1 MRLFYS
7 VMAWCLVCPLLA
19 SATETVVE
27 ASTAVTT
34 APTAQGNGNGMNAMT
49 IMNVFGSLIIVL
61 GLLFGLAW
69 LYKKLAIKLPGSN
82 HIKIVSSVMLGPRER
97 ILVIEVQGKQRVLGV
112 TANQI
117 NMLFELDQPLVDD
130 QAAPDWRTQ
139 FQALLQKQKSKP

>member
-1 MRLFYS
+1 MLLLVR
-7 VMAWCLVCPLLA
+7 VMAFGLIASSPLLA
-19 SATETVVE
+19 SAVETVV
-27 ASTAVTT
+27 ATTTIATA
-34 APTAQGNGNGMNAMT
+34 APATQGNGMNAMT

-61 GLLFGLAW
+61 GLLFALAW

-130 QAAPDWRTQ
+130 QAASDWRTQ

>member
-1 MRLFYS
+1 MRLFYP
-7 VMAWCLVCPLLA
+7 VMALCLACPLLA
-19 SATETVVE
+19 NATETVVA

-34 APTAQGNGNGMNAMT
+34 APTAQGNGMDTMT
-49 IMNVFGSLIIVL
+49 IMNVFGSLIVVL

-69 LYKKLAIKLPGSN
+69 LYKKLAIKLPGSS

>member
-1 MRLFYS
+1 
-7 VMAWCLVCPLLA
+7 MALCPA
-19 SATETVVE
+19 FSIAETVAV
-27 ASTAVTT
+27 ATAA
-34 APTAQGNGNGMNAMT
+34 APTAQGNGMNAMT

-69 LYKKLAIKLPGSN
+69 LYKKLAIKLPGSS

-112 TANQI
+112 TSNQI

-130 QAAPDWRTQ
+130 VAMPDWRAQ
-139 FQALLQKQKSKP
+139 FQTLLQKQKSKP

>member
-1 MRLFYS
+1 MRVFFT
-7 VMAWCLVCPLLA
+7 VMALCPA
-19 SATETVVE
+19 FSIAETVAV
-27 ASTAVTT
+27 ATAA
-34 APTAQGNGNGMNAMT
+34 APTAQGNGMNAMT

-69 LYKKLAIKLPGSN
+69 LYKKLAIKLPGSS

-112 TANQI
+112 TSNQI

-130 QAAPDWRTQ
+130 VAMPDWRAQ
-139 FQALLQKQKSKP
+139 FQTLLQKQKSKP

>member
-1 MRLFYS
+1 MRVFFT
-7 VMAWCLVCPLLA
+7 VMALYPA
-19 SATETVVE
+19 FSIAETVAV
-27 ASTAVTT
+27 ATAA
-34 APTAQGNGNGMNAMT
+34 APTAQGNGMNAMT

-69 LYKKLAIKLPGSN
+69 LYKKLAIKLPGSS

-112 TANQI
+112 TSHQI

-130 QAAPDWRTQ
+130 VAAPDWRAQ
-139 FQALLQKQKSKP
+139 FQTLLQKQKSKP

>member
-1 MRLFYS
+1 MRLS
-7 VMAWCLVCPLLA
+7 RCVMTLGLA
-19 SATETVVE
+19 AFSPFLTVAAETVAEVSAT
-27 ASTAVTT
+27 A
-34 APTAQGNGNGMNAMT
+34 APSVQGNGMNAMN

-69 LYKKLAIKLPGSN
+69 LYKKLAIKLPGSS

-117 NMLFELDQPLVDD
+117 NMLFELEQPLVDD
-130 QAAPDWRTQ
+130 PAAPDWRTQ
-139 FQALLQKQKSKP
+139 FQALLQKQKSSS

>member
-1 MRLFYS
+1 MRLLFS
-7 VMAWCLVCPLLA
+7 ALA
-19 SATETVVE
+19 FVAGSPWLANAAETV
-27 ASTAVTT
+27 AAATT
-34 APTAQGNGNGMNAMT
+34 PTPQGNGLNAMN
-49 IMNVFGSLIIVL
+49 IMNVFGSLIVVL

>member
-1 MRLFYS
+1 MRYYVGL
-7 VMAWCLVCPLLA
+7 MALIPVFSEAAETAETAAAVSP
-19 SATETVVE
+19 SA
-27 ASTAVTT
+27 A
-34 APTAQGNGNGMNAMT
+34 GNGMNAMT
-49 IMNVFGSLIIVL
+49 IMNVFGSLIVVL

-82 HIKIVSSVMLGPRER
+82 HVKIVSSVMLGPRER

-117 NMLFELDQPLVDD
+117 NMLFELDQPLVNDTE
-130 QAAPDWRTQ
+130 APDWRTQ

>member
-1 MRLFYS
+1 MRLFYP
-7 VMAWCLVCPLLA
+7 VMALCLASPLLA
-19 SATETVVE
+19 NATETVVAA
-27 ASTAVTT
+27 ASTVATA
-34 APTAQGNGNGMNAMT
+34 APTAQGNGMNAMT

-69 LYKKLAIKLPGSN
+69 LYKKLAIKLPGSS

>member
-1 MRLFYS
+1 MRLFYP
-7 VMAWCLVCPLLA
+7 VMALCLVSSLWA
-19 SATETVVE
+19 NAAETVVA

-34 APTAQGNGNGMNAMT
+34 APTAQGNGMNAMT

-69 LYKKLAIKLPGSN
+69 LYKKLAIKLPGSS
-82 HIKIVSSVMLGPRER
+82 HVKIVSSVMLGPRER
-97 ILVIEVQGKQRVLGV
+97 LLVIEVQGKQRVLGV

-130 QAAPDWRTQ
+130 LAAPDWRTQ

>member
-1 MRLFYS
+1 MRLWAIFFGLS
-7 VMAWCLVCPLLA
+7 SWFAN
-19 SATETVVE
+19 ATETTV
-27 ASTAVTT
+27 AATT
-34 APTAQGNGNGMNAMT
+34 SAQGNGMNAMN

-69 LYKKLAIKLPGSN
+69 LYKKLAIKLPGSS

-97 ILVIEVQGKQRVLGV
+97 LLVIEVQGKQRVLGV

-130 QAAPDWRTQ
+130 PAAPDWRTQ
-139 FQALLQKQKSKP
+139 FQALIQKQKSKP

>member
-1 MRLFYS
+1 MRLWAIFFGLS
-7 VMAWCLVCPLLA
+7 SWFAN
-19 SATETVVE
+19 ATETTV
-27 ASTAVTT
+27 AATT
-34 APTAQGNGNGMNAMT
+34 SAQGNGMNAMN

-69 LYKKLAIKLPGSN
+69 LYKKLAIKLPGSS

-97 ILVIEVQGKQRVLGV
+97 LLVIEVQGKQRVLGV

-130 QAAPDWRTQ
+130 PAAPDWRAQ
-139 FQALLQKQKSKP
+139 FQALIQKQKSKP

>member
-1 MRLFYS
+1 MRLFYPM
-7 VMAWCLVCPLLA
+7 MALCCLASPLLA
-19 SATETVVE
+19 NATETVVAA
-27 ASTAVTT
+27 ASTAATA
-34 APTAQGNGNGMNAMT
+34 APTAQGNGMNAMT

-69 LYKKLAIKLPGSN
+69 LYKKLAIKLPGSS

>member
-1 MRLFYS
+1 MRLLFTFIALS
-7 VMAWCLVCPLLA
+7 PLQVAADTLA
-19 SATETVVE
+19 AAGTS
-27 ASTAVTT
+27 
-34 APTAQGNGNGMNAMT
+34 AQGNAMNTMT

-69 LYKKLAIKLPGSN
+69 LYKKLQIKLPGSS
-82 HIKIVSSVMLGPRER
+82 HIKIISSVMLGPRER

-139 FQALLQKQKSKP
+139 FQALLQKQKSKS

>member
-1 MRLFYS
+1 MRYYVGL
-7 VMAWCLVCPLLA
+7 MALIPVFSEAAETAAAVSP
-19 SATETVVE
+19 SA
-27 ASTAVTT
+27 A
-34 APTAQGNGNGMNAMT
+34 GNGMNAMT
-49 IMNVFGSLIIVL
+49 IMNVFGSLIVVL

-82 HIKIVSSVMLGPRER
+82 HVKIVSSVMLGPRER

-117 NMLFELDQPLVDD
+117 NMLFELDQPLVNDTE
-130 QAAPDWRTQ
+130 APDWRTQ